1 MIDLFSK
8 LLGLPPIAA
17 EYGGEVDRLIIYIHW
32 LMIALFIGWFSY
44 FVYAIWRFSA
54 RRNPKADHVG
64 VRSHASSYM
73 EVVIV
78 VVEVV
83 ILVFFAIPMWA
94 KASDVTKL
102 KDKDKEG
109 AVTIHIVAQQFQWN
123 VRYPGK
129 DGTFGKQDMKF
140 VSEAN
145 LFGVDPA
152 DAAGKDDIQLA
163 PAPQIHL
170 PVGKACI
177 VYLTS
182 KDVIHSFKVI
192 AMRVTQDAIPGMR
205 IPTWFKPTKE
215 GMYQI
220 NCAQLCGV
228 GHSGMSGG
236 FHVVESQEK
245 YDAWLASKLA
255 GGEPVSLE

>member
-17 EYGGEVDRLIIYIHW
+17 EYGGQVDRLIIYIHW
-32 LMIALFIGWFSY
+32 LMLALFVGWFGY
-44 FVYAIWRFSA
+44 FLYAIWRFNA
-54 RRNPKADHVG
+54 KRNPKADHHG
-64 VRSHASSYM
+64 VRSHISSYM
-73 EVVIV
+73 ELAIV
-78 VVEVV
+78 VVEVFL
-83 ILVFFAIPMWA
+83 LVAFAIPMWGF
-94 KASDVTKL
+94 ASDVTRMSPENK
-102 KDKDKEG
+102 KD

-129 DGTFGKQDMKF
+129 DGKFGKQDMKF
-140 VSEAN
+140 VTDAN
-145 LFGVDPA
+145 LFGIDPT
-152 DAAGKDDIQLA
+152 DEAGKDDVQLA

-170 PVGKACI
+170 PVNRACI

-192 AMRVTQDAIPGMR
+192 AMRVTQDAIPGIR

-228 GHSGMSGG
+228 GHSAMSGG
-236 FHVVESQEK
+236 FLVVESQEK
-245 YDAWLASKLA
+245 YDAWLASKA
-255 GGEPVSLE
+255 SGAAESAE

>member
-17 EYGGEVDRLIIYIHW
+17 ENGIEVDRLIIYIHW
-32 LMIALFIGWFSY
+32 LMLALFVGWFGY
-44 FVYAIWRFSA
+44 FLYALWRFNA
-54 RRNPKADHVG
+54 KRNPKADHHG
-64 VRSHASSYM
+64 VRSHVSNYM
-73 EVVIV
+73 EVIIV

-83 ILVFFAIPMWA
+83 LLVFFAIPMWSY
-94 KASDVTKL
+94 ASDVTKL
-102 KDKDKEG
+102 KQSDKDE

-129 DGTFGKQDMKF
+129 DGQFGKQDMKF
-140 VSEAN
+140 ITDAN
-145 LFGVDPA
+145 LFGVNTNDPA
-152 DAAGKDDIQLA
+152 GLDDVQIS

-192 AMRVTQDAIPGMR
+192 AMRVTQDAIPGIR

-228 GHSGMSGG
+228 GHSAMSGG
-236 FHVVESQEK
+236 FLVVESQEK
-245 YDAWLASKLA
+245 YDAWLATKASGA
-255 GGEPVSLE
+255 TESAE